1 MRFVAAAILFLLA
14 IYAHLLMNFYGNGWQ
29 YVQPFL
35 IALLLLYFN
44 VKEQWLVYVFAFLA
58 GLLIDSISA
67 LFGFHTI
74 AYLAIIFI
82 LRNLQLTTFTSR
94 NILTVLLLTLWSFIF
109 YWLLVWLGHII
120 FGINSYYVSVNQIW
134 PILKIIFLNT
144 VVMIFLHVWHYNFW
158 VKRHEKQSF

>member
-1 MRFVAAAILFLLA
+1 MRFIVAIILFLSA
-14 IYAHLLMNFYGNGWQ
+14 TYIHLLVNFYGNGWQ

-44 VKEQWLVYVFAFLA
+44 IKEQWLVYLFAFLA
-58 GLLIDSISA
+58 GLLIDSTSA

-74 AYLAIIFI
+74 AYLSIIFI

-94 NILTVLLLTLWSFIF
+94 NILTVLLLTFWSFIF
-109 YWLLVWLGHII
+109 YWLLVWLGHVI
-120 FGINSYYVSVNQIW
+120 FGISSYYFSSTQIW
-134 PILKIIFLNT
+134 PILKIVFLNLF
-144 VVMIFLHVWHYNFW
+144 VMIFLHVWHYNFW

>member
-1 MRFVAAAILFLLA
+1 MRFITAVILFLLA
-14 IYAHLLMNFYGNGWQ
+14 IYFYLLVNFYGGGWQ

-44 VKEQWLVYVFAFLA
+44 IQEQWLVYLFAFLS

-94 NILTVLLLTLWSFIF
+94 NILTVLLLTFWSFVF
-109 YWLLVWLGHII
+109 YWLLVWLGHVI
-120 FGINSYYVSVNQIW
+120 FGIESYYIASAQIW
-134 PILKIIFLNT
+134 SILKIVFFNTT
-144 VVMIFLHVWHYNFW
+144 VVIFWHVWHYNFW